1 MKLNGLKGIANV
13 LTSKVGRQLL
23 VAQKHSPTILLAA
36 GVVGMGATIVL
47 ASRAT
52 LKLDKVV
59 SKYEEGVHT
68 AKTLHEQHRD
78 DYTDAD
84 FRKDMVVIHTQYI
97 VSLAKLYAPAV
108 AMGLAS
114 VAALTSGH
122 VVLNR
127 RNTAV
132 MAAYAAL
139 QKGFSEYRRRV
150 VDEHGVEKDQ
160 EYRLGLVDK
169 DIYVDD
175 DEGGVVQ
182 TIKAL
187 GEKKASIYSVFFDE
201 RSSSWSRSPGYNQIF
216 LQAQQNYMNDL
227 LNSRG
232 HVFLNEVYDAL
243 GLPRTKPGAV
253 VGWIKGKGDDFVD
266 FGVFR
271 GDTYMGQEFV
281 NGNERSVL
289 LDFNVDG
296 VIWDQ
301 I

>member
-1 MKLNGLKGIANV
+1 MNLKGIANV
-13 LTSKVGRQLL
+13 LTSKVGRQILI
-23 VAQKHSPTILLAA
+23 AQKHSPAILLAA

-47 ASRAT
+47 ASKAT
-52 LKLDKVV
+52 LNLDKIV
-59 SKYEEGVHT
+59 SKHEEGVHT
-68 AKTLHEQHRD
+68 AKTLHEQGRD
-78 DYTDAD
+78 DYSDAD

-132 MAAYAAL
+132 MAAYAAV
-139 QKGFSEYRRRV
+139 QKGFAEYRKRV
-150 VDEHGVEKDQ
+150 VDEHGIEKDQ
-160 EYRLGLVDK
+160 EYRHGLVDK
-169 DIYVDD
+169 DIYIDD

-187 GEKKASIYSVFFDE
+187 GEKKTSGYAVFFDE
-201 RSSSWSRSPGYNQIF
+201 RSSSWTRAPGYNQVF
-216 LQAQQNYMNDL
+216 LQAQQNYMNNL
-227 LNSRG
+227 LQSRG

-243 GLPRTKPGAV
+243 GLPRTKAGAV
-253 VGWIKGKGDDFVD
+253 VGWVKNKGDNFVD

-271 GDTYMGQEFV
+271 GDVYMGQEFV

-296 VIWDQ
+296 VIYDQ